1 MEKHGAL
8 VRQDFDAKSGR
19 VGMLKRGEVV
29 VALES
34 KKQGAGQRIY
44 IDGPRLTG
52 WLNTKAN
59 DGAPILLPVREKAAT
74 ASDEKEEEDVAANA
88 DAGGEG
94 AGVFGGGK
102 KGGLFGGGGG
112 SGVFGGTGTAVRA
125 GRGRGAGAG
134 RGRGRARGRGGK
146 QEFTIKISKWPRG
159 RVKKMYRGLMVRP
172 SATIVLQWRH
182 CLSVATATA
191 TPV

>member
-1 MEKHGAL
+1 MLYQMRRYKVVERHGAL

-44 IDGPRLTG
+44 IDGPRLSG

-59 DGAPILLPVREKAAT
+59 DGAPILLPVREKVSSAGE
-74 ASDEKEEEDVAANA
+74 DNQEEDGVDTNEKV
-88 DAGGEG
+88 G
-94 AGVFGGGK
+94 GVFGGGK
-102 KGGLFGGGGG
+102 TSGSKRGLFGGGGG
-112 SGVFGGTGTAVRA
+112 GVFGGAAGRA
-125 GRGRGAGAG
+125 GKG
-134 RGRGRARGRGGK
+134 RGRGRGRGRGGK

-159 RVKKMYRGLMVRP
+159 RIKMMYRGLLVGLP
-172 SATIVLQWRH
+172 SCIMLVFA
-182 CLSVATATA
+182 
-191 TPV
+191 